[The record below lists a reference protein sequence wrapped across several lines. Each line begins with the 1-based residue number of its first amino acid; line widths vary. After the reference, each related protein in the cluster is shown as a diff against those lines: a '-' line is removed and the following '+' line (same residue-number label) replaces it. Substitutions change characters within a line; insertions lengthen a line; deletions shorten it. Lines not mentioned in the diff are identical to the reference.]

1 MEYPFLQE
9 SYGLLAL
16 DPVHIGTGGYRL
28 GRVDNTILREPGT
41 SLPKIPGTSLS
52 GVLRAF
58 MAMRTGK
65 YPDCAGQGK
74 RHCGSYDCPVCMSFG
89 YAREKN
95 SFQGLVQLS
104 DACLLFA
111 PVYSTAGPV
120 WVTSPG
126 AMENAG
132 FDLGDIEIAD
142 DKVKVVSEL
151 SKDVL
156 RKISLG
162 WLLLEVTGNFTLP
175 NEIKRYIP
183 SKMASRVVLVSDWL
197 FSHIVNDN
205 LEVRTSVS
213 IDPNTGAAQDKGLF
227 TYEAIPRTALLHF
240 KMTIM
245 NPQLFEVPPNNKK
258 PAFSKEKLKEA
269 ILEAA
274 EYLEWLGIGGMI
286 TRGMGRMRLIN
297 PERGEG

>member
-9 SYGLLAL
+9 NYGLLAL

-28 GRVDNTILREPGT
+28 GRVDNTIVREPGT

-58 MAMRTGK
+58 MAMRNNK
-65 YPDCAGQGK
+65 YPDCAGQGEK
-74 RHCGSYDCPVCMSFG
+74 HCGSHDCPVCMSFG
-89 YAREKN
+89 YSRKKN

-104 DACLLFA
+104 DAYLLFA
-111 PVYSTAGPV
+111 PVYSSAGPV

-126 AMENAG
+126 ALENAG
-132 FDLGDIEIAD
+132 FDLGKVNITD
-142 DKVKVVSEL
+142 DAVKVVEEL
-151 SKDVL
+151 PINVPG
-156 RKISLG
+156 KISLG
-162 WLLLEVTGNFTLP
+162 WLLLPVTERFTLP
-175 NEIKRYIP
+175 EEARIYIP
-183 SKMASRVVLVSDWL
+183 SKMDSRAVLVSDWL

-213 IDPNTGAAQDKGLF
+213 IDPNTGAAQDKRLF

-245 NPQLFEVPPNNKK
+245 NPQLFEVPLNNEK
-258 PAFSKEKLKEA
+258 PAFSKKKLKEA
-269 ILEAA
+269 VLEAA

-286 TRGMGRMRLIN
+286 TRGMGRMRFIN